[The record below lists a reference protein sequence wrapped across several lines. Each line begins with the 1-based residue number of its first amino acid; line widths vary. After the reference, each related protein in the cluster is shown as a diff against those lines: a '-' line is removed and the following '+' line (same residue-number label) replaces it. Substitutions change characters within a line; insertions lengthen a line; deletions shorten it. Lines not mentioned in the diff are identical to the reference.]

1 MIRLRA
7 LGQCLIEVDGH
18 PVTPE
23 SDVLFALLLFLS
35 SSAGQTIAR
44 SDLLDLLWPESS
56 PTLARHRLRQAL
68 YQLKKLGAPLDTP
81 DSVVAVRESEVEC
94 DYATYSRSRQA
105 VVRSAYE
112 ATRLDFLPHYAPTF
126 SPRFARWV
134 DT

>member
-56 PTLARHRLRQAL
+56 PTVARHRLRQAL
-68 YQLKKLGAPLDTP
+68 YQQRSSARRSIPLGA
-81 DSVVAVRESEVEC
+81 
-94 DYATYSRSRQA
+94 
-105 VVRSAYE
+105 
-112 ATRLDFLPHYAPTF
+112 
-126 SPRFARWV
+126 
-134 DT
+134 